1 MKILIEIFNLTSKII
16 HVHVNVLIN
25 FSLALHSLFNFFLI
39 IKLNSTCLAST
50 KKNTP
55 SIKKNYTFFKNKTV
69 YHDADIRN
77 KNRSYIPKY

>member
-1 MKILIEIFNLTSKII
+1 MKILIEIFNLTSKLI

-25 FSLALHSLFNFFLI
+25 FSLVLHSLFNFFLI

-50 KKNTP
+50 KKITP
-55 SIKKNYTFFKNKTV
+55 SIKKKIILFLNKTV

-77 KNRSYIPKY
+77 KNRSNIPKY